1 MHVAKSVHHYKRNRA
16 ESGLGHIISKLPFP
30 MNNILGN
37 GRFRTFPFSITHL
50 QSQLLLFFWLIVY
63 FCFKKKPMSF
73 LKFLQRSQLAST
85 LPATRQFAI
94 DFTRPNE
101 LKNILVRSD
110 QELGGFSTATL
121 DLIERTPP
129 DADVTAAGPA
139 GEKSVSTQAVPPT
152 DKNEPSTYARFHGVL
167 NLDLPK
173 NRPDVVQSGYA
184 MFRTRDQEPEPT
196 LFPTLRSLF
205 DGNSQYGPSGKYW
218 DWSSCSHLLLKVKG
232 DRRKYFINIQAESA
246 LPTDIYQHRL
256 FLKTPGKWEK
266 VYVPLKDFIL
276 TNWGVIQE
284 QRKIDLERVKT
295 IGIGLID
302 KQYGPFDLS
311 IASIEAVDQEALP
324 KEALLAEPGD
334 GSIDT
339 TAKKPIQ
346 SIPGQELAP

>member
-1 MHVAKSVHHYKRNRA
+1 
-16 ESGLGHIISKLPFP
+16 
-30 MNNILGN
+30 
-37 GRFRTFPFSITHL
+37 
-50 QSQLLLFFWLIVY
+50 
-63 FCFKKKPMSF
+63 MSF

-94 DFTRPNE
+94 DFARPNE

-110 QELGGFSTATL
+110 QELDGFSTATL
-121 DLIERTPP
+121 DLIEHTPP
-129 DADVTAAGPA
+129 SSADDLTSSTSATTTTTT
-139 GEKSVSTQAVPPT
+139 EKAISPSSFSST
-152 DKNEPSTYARFHGVL
+152 DKNEPSIYARFHGVL

-173 NRPDVVQSGYA
+173 NRPDIVQSGYA
-184 MFRTRDQEPEPT
+184 MFRTRDQQPEST
-196 LFPTLRSLF
+196 VFPTLRSLF
-205 DGNSQYGPSGKYW
+205 DGNSQYGPTGSYW

-232 DRRKYFINIQAESA
+232 DRRKYFVNIQAESA

-256 FLKTPGKWEK
+256 FLKTPGQWEK

-284 QRKIDLERVKT
+284 QRKIDLEHVKT

-311 IASIEAVDQEALP
+311 IASIEAVDHKALP

-346 SIPGQELAP
+346 TVPGQELAP

>member
-1 MHVAKSVHHYKRNRA
+1 
-16 ESGLGHIISKLPFP
+16 
-30 MNNILGN
+30 MNHILGN

-63 FCFKKKPMSF
+63 FCFKKNPMSF

-129 DADVTAAGPA
+129 DADVTAAAPA
-139 GEKSVSTQAVPPT
+139 GEKSVSTQAAPPT

-246 LPTDIYQHRL
+246 LPDRYLPAPTFPQDPRQVGKGLCAAKGFHFNKLGRD
-256 FLKTPGKWEK
+256 PGAAQ
-266 VYVPLKDFIL
+266 D
-276 TNWGVIQE
+276 
-284 QRKIDLERVKT
+284 
-295 IGIGLID
+295 
-302 KQYGPFDLS
+302 
-311 IASIEAVDQEALP
+311 
-324 KEALLAEPGD
+324 
-334 GSIDT
+334 
-339 TAKKPIQ
+339 
-346 SIPGQELAP
+346 